1 MKITTDTVD
10 KETKL
15 AMVAQLIELGC
26 TNKSFKNGWDL
37 VKSSKVKTI
46 FMSKNIGNDYYMI
59 KYPSELFSKS

>member
-10 KETKL
+10 KETKQ

-26 TNKSFKNGWDL
+26 TNKYFKNGWDL